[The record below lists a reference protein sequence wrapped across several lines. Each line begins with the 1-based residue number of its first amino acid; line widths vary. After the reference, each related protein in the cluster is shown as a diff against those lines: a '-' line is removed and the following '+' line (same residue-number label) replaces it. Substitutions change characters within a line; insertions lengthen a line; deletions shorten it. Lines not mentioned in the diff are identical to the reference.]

1 MKNVLLTLCLIG
13 GALKASAQDREVYYS
28 NPSAGYGSWDVVDNW
43 GIYQTS
49 GGGELGRLPGEG
61 EYVKVS
67 AYTLAAEDGKA
78 LCVTNGVDA
87 ICHSFVSGRDAVANK
102 TT

>member
-13 GALKASAQDREVYYS
+13 GALKANAQDREVYYS